1 MRKYFSLLLLVV
13 LIVPSVAFA
22 SWWDLGSWKIFNFLR
37 KRPAAPIVQNLQNE
51 QGMNNESAEML
62 KNEIEILKQ
71 QINDMKSTPIMTP
84 TTAKEKPTVVALPER
99 EKTLS
104 EKVGVS
110 RENLAACVKSTDN
123 TTLQNK
129 IALSVENAMKALP
142 QDQRGTPYAVVIG
155 KNGVKTEIR
164 GAVPYE
170 EAKKLID
177 EAMSGVVTIPYGGEV
192 AVTEAGDHM
201 MGSANATVKI
211 IEYSDLECPYC
222 QMFHVTAKR
231 LVSESNGNVSWVY
244 RHWPIHQNSFQ
255 KLVAAECVAKLKG
268 NDAFWKYVDLLFGLM
283 NPQPTAPVLDQ
294 L

>member
-1 MRKYFSLLLLVV
+1 MKKYLPLLLLVV
-13 LIVPSVAFA
+13 LIAPSVALA
-22 SWWDLGSWKIFNFLR
+22 SWWDLGSWKIFDFLR
-37 KRPAAPIVQNLQNE
+37 KKPVTPIVQNLQSE

-62 KNEIEILKQ
+62 KNEIELLKQ
-71 QINDMKSTPIMTP
+71 QLNDMKSNPVATVSMTKDKP
-84 TTAKEKPTVVALPER
+84 VTAAVPER

-110 RENLAACVKSTDN
+110 REKLAACVKATDN
-123 TTLQNK
+123 TALQNK

-177 EAMSGVVTIPYGGEV
+177 EAMIGTVTNPYGGDV

-222 QMFHVTAKR
+222 KMFHETAKR
-231 LVSESNGNVSWVY
+231 LVTESGGNVSWVY

-268 NDAFWKYVDLLFGLM
+268 NDAFWKYVELIFGLM
-283 NPQPTAPVLDQ
+283 NPQPTTPISEQ